1 MISTAWI
8 YNFTCIPM
16 LVYCKR
22 INQHCTQFLLR
33 DVLVRLYGIGNL
45 RQLGLLAVRNV
56 EAGAL
61 SLLGFVEEFG
71 EAVFPIAAIGS
82 KTLRKCI
89 GPVHKLSI
97 AALLIS
103 GVHYRIQDSRK
114 RGVAYVGECLLAA
127 RIVGRICSSSRSRR
141 SSYTIAYRRLA
152 SGRDN
157 IKKVTMRC

>member
-45 RQLGLLAVRNV
+45 RQLGRLAVRNV

-61 SLLGFVEEFG
+61 SLLGFVDEFG
-71 EAVFPIAAIGS
+71 EAVFPIAAIS

-103 GVHYRIQDSRK
+103 GVHYRIQDSKK

-141 SSYTIAYRRLA
+141 SSYTLAYRRLA